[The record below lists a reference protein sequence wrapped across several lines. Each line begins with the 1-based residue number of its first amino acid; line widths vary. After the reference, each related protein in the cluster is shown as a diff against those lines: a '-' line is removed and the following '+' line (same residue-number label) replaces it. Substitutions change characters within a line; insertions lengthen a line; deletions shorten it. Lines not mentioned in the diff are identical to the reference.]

1 MREKGSSGVKKMVIC
16 MGGMKDGYGDRCEE
30 EGNGYEE
37 VEREEG
43 GDGYVRYE
51 G

>member
-1 MREKGSSGVKKMVIC
+1 MR
-16 MGGMKDGYGDRCEE
+16 GMKDGYEDRCEE
-30 EGNGYEE
+30 VGSGYED